1 VLSADALL
9 SDLAAAR
16 GLLVAVSGGPDSLAL
31 LALAADWSKGAGRP
45 PVFAATFDHGFRDAS
60 RDEAQAC
67 GRIAQDLGIPHAILD
82 WTGAKP
88 VSRIQEEA
96 RDARYDALVAHACAI
111 GADVLLT
118 AHHGDDQ
125 AETILFRLIRGSAIG
140 GLAGMR
146 ARRDLGGIIHVRPL
160 LQQRKADL
168 VALCDD
174 RGLSFIIDPSNA
186 DPRFARTGLR
196 RLAPL
201 LEDAGMGVDAF
212 ARLAMR
218 AARAEEAL
226 VAGTADLAT
235 RAVIS
240 RRPTQTRID
249 ASVLAEA
256 PAEFALRVLAAEIT
270 GMGRAPRLEQ
280 VEQISDRLRAAIV
293 AKVPFRATLGGSL
306 INLKRGSEVVI
317 SPEAPRATPVIP

>member
-45 PVFAATFDHGFRDAS
+45 PVFAATFDHGFRQAS
-60 RDEAQAC
+60 RDEALAC
-67 GRIAQDLGIPHAILD
+67 AALAQELGIPHAILD

-96 RDARYDALVAHACAI
+96 RDARYDALVAHARAI

-125 AETILFRLIRGSAIG
+125 AETILFRLMRGSAIG
-140 GLAGMR
+140 GLAGMKV
-146 ARRDLGGIIHVRPL
+146 RRDLGGIAHVRPL
-160 LQQRKADL
+160 LHLRKTDL
-168 VALCDD
+168 VALCEE
-174 RGLSFIIDPSNA
+174 RGLPFIIDPSNT

-201 LEDAGMGVDAF
+201 LADAGMGVDAF

-226 VAGTADLAT
+226 VAGATDLAV
-235 RAVIS
+235 RAVTS
-240 RRPTQTRID
+240 RRLTQTRID
-249 ASVLAEA
+249 ASVLAAA
-256 PAEFALRVLAAEIT
+256 PAELALRVLASEIT
-270 GMGRAPRLEQ
+270 AMGRAPRLEQ
-280 VEQISDRLRAAIV
+280 VEQINDRLRAAI
-293 AKVPFRATLGGSL
+293 AANAPFRATLGGSL

-317 SPEAPRATPVIP
+317 SPEAPRATQEIP

>member
-67 GRIAQDLGIPHAILD
+67 ARIAQDLGLPHAILD

-88 VSRIQEEA
+88 VSRIQEDA
-96 RDARYDALVAHACAI
+96 RDARYDALVAHARAI

-118 AHHGDDQ
+118 AHHADDQ
-125 AETILFRLIRGSAIG
+125 AETILFRLTRGSAIG
-140 GLAGMR
+140 GLAGMKV
-146 ARRDLGGIIHVRPL
+146 RRDIGGIAHVRPL
-160 LQQRKADL
+160 LGLRKADL
-168 VALCDD
+168 VAFCED
-174 RGLSFIIDPSNA
+174 RDLPFIIDPSNT

-201 LEDAGMGVDAF
+201 LEEAGMDVDAF
-212 ARLAMR
+212 TRLAAR

-226 VAGTADLAT
+226 VAGAADLAS
-235 RAVIS
+235 RAIRS
-240 RRPTQTRID
+240 SDDARRRID
-249 ASVLAEA
+249 GVALAQA
-256 PAEFALRVLAAEIT
+256 PAELALRLLMAEIARV
-270 GMGRAPRLEQ
+270 GRAPRLEQ
-280 VEQISDRLRAAIV
+280 AEAVAARLREALTAH
-293 AKVPFRATLGGSL
+293 APFRATLGGAL
-306 INLKRGSEVVI
+306 IEIWRGSEVVI
-317 SPEAPRATPVIP
+317 TPEPPRATPVIP